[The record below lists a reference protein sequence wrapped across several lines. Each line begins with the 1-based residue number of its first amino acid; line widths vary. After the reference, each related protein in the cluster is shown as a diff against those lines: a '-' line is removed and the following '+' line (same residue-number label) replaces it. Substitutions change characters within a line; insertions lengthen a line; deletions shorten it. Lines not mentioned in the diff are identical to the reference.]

1 MSLLAIFGRS
11 VGFVT
16 VRVFFVNLYLC
27 EYVGSCLC
35 SVFVILYSL
44 SRIFVFL

>member
-1 MSLLAIFGRS
+1 MSLLAIFGRR

-35 SVFVILYSL
+35 SVLVILYSL